1 MFSHYAKSLFI
12 ASLLLCPSLAQA
24 QESGFEWSGFG
35 RVVAGYLAEDGMVY
49 SGYDDE
55 LSFKPNSLLGL
66 QGEWQF
72 DSKLSL
78 VGQAVLTASDQR
90 DSDIEWLYLN
100 YRLNDH
106 WQVKLGQL
114 NTPFF
119 SYSDVQDVGYAYHW
133 VQLPIET
140 YPEFLFKKFRGA
152 SIRFTPAFER
162 IAFDLETYFGSMN
175 DTASVKGSKVDIDLS
190 KVYGVIAKLSY
201 DKYRLSASYH
211 KGEFSYDVLGLN
223 EIQNVLTGIGFSD
236 LASQFMSAGSGEY
249 YQLGLSYDDLNFF
262 ARSEITYTTQS
273 ISTIS
278 DYLSYYL
285 IAGYIFDPLSV
296 YVSFAERVSDHYR
309 IVNTVPK
316 GFTPQLDELSIGVDA
331 VLNSFSINNHTF
343 SFGARFDTNSNV
355 AFKVEVKKV
364 KGNDFQ
370 FDSPLVTKGSAV
382 LLLTSVEW
390 VF

>member
-1 MFSHYAKSLFI
+1 MFSHYTKSLLI
-12 ASLLLCPSLAQA
+12 AALLLCPSLAQA

-35 RVVAGYLAEDGMVY
+35 RVVAGYLAEDGMIY
-49 SGYDDE
+49 GGYDDE
-55 LSFKPNSLLGL
+55 LSLKPNSLLGL

-106 WQVKLGQL
+106 WQVKFGQL

-133 VQLPIET
+133 VQLPIEA
-140 YPEFLFKKFRGA
+140 YPEFLFKKYRGA

-162 IAFDLETYFGSMN
+162 VALDVETYYGSMN
-175 DTASVKGSKVDIDLS
+175 DTASVRGNQVDIDLS
-190 KVYGVIAKLSY
+190 QIYGVIAKLSY

-211 KGEFSYDVLGLN
+211 KGEFSYDVPRLN
-223 EIQNVLTGIGFSD
+223 DVRNILTAVGFNT
-236 LASQFMSAGSGEY
+236 LANQFMSDGTGEY
-249 YQLGLSYDDLNFF
+249 YQLGLSYDDLNVF
-262 ARSEITYTTQS
+262 ARSEITYIAQS
-273 ISTIS
+273 TNTIA

-285 IAGYIFDPLSV
+285 IAGYVFDPVSV
-296 YVSFAERVSDHYR
+296 YLSFAERTSEEYS
-309 IVNTVPK
+309 IINTVPK
-316 GFTPQLDELSIGVDA
+316 GVNPQLDELSIGVDA
-331 VLNSFSINNHTF
+331 LIDSFAINNR
-343 SFGARFDTNSNV
+343 SLSIGARFDSNNNV
-355 AFKVEVKKV
+355 AFKVEVKKIR
-364 KGNDFQ
+364 GNDFQ

>member
-1 MFSHYAKSLFI
+1 MFSHYTKSLLI
-12 ASLLLCPSLAQA
+12 AALLLCPSLAQA

-35 RVVAGYLAEDGMVY
+35 RVVAGYLAEDGMIY
-49 SGYDDE
+49 GGYDDE
-55 LSFKPNSLLGL
+55 LSLKPNSLLGL

-106 WQVKLGQL
+106 WQVKFGQL

-133 VQLPIET
+133 VQLPIEA
-140 YPEFLFKKFRGA
+140 YPEFLFKKYRGA

-162 IAFDLETYFGSMN
+162 VALDVETYYGSMN
-175 DTASVKGSKVDIDLS
+175 DTASVRGNQVDIDLS
-190 KVYGVIAKLSY
+190 QIYGVIAKLSY

-211 KGEFSYDVLGLN
+211 KGEFSYDVPRLN
-223 EIQNVLTGIGFSD
+223 EVRTILTAVGFNT
-236 LASQFMSAGSGEY
+236 LANQFMSDGTGEY
-249 YQLGLSYDDLNFF
+249 YQLGLSYDDLNVF
-262 ARSEITYTTQS
+262 ARSEITYIAQTTN
-273 ISTIS
+273 TIA

-285 IAGYIFDPLSV
+285 IAGYVFDPVSV
-296 YVSFAERVSDHYR
+296 YVSFAERTSEEYS
-309 IVNTVPK
+309 IINTVPK
-316 GFTPQLDELSIGVDA
+316 GVTPQLDELSIGVDA
-331 VLNSFSINNHTF
+331 LIDSFAINNR
-343 SFGARFDTNSNV
+343 SLSIGARFDSNNNV
-355 AFKVEVKKV
+355 AFKVEVKKIR
-364 KGNDFQ
+364 GNDFQ